1 MIRLKFSGFQEA
13 HDLSVGPGP
22 GFRAAGN
29 FLRTVPANVV
39 VGEYMK
45 HQWCVQ
51 DRYFS
56 RYDCLDPCRIYFADA
71 EGTPTKTFG
80 PFQAVHVADG
90 TMYADDELF
99 AKFIDES
106 LLWHSFKLETWWP
119 SLILTSPERSP

>member
-1 MIRLKFSGFQEA
+1 MIRLKFSGIQSA
-13 HDLSVGPGP
+13 HDVTIGPEA

-29 FLRTVPANVV
+29 FLRTLPANAV

-51 DRYFS
+51 DRFFS
-56 RYDCLDPCRIYFADA
+56 RYDCMEPCIIYFTDA
-71 EGTPTKTFG
+71 EGTPTKCFG
-80 PFQAVHVADG
+80 PFQSVHTADG

-106 LLWHSFKLETWWP
+106 LLWHSFRLETWWP
-119 SLILTSPERSP
+119 SLILTTPDRRP